1 MTWPDS
7 YCCVRFVRM
16 GTFLFDKFPISY
28 INYEE
33 TNLPTFSLFLNAQ
46 ITEHLFKCCLT
57 ALQIHGEHSE
67 LASLIMN
74 LGFMI
79 YEKSSCLIQEVLN
92 KNFVQIPNLN
102 KKQLEEYLEKMRHI
116 SSAKENKPQGNSE
129 KLKKDCI
136 QLFKKIVQPI
146 VGKSVGQLYKNE
158 IKIKNLEPLNIMTK
172 RKATSSAAATT
183 LTSHDENRSELF
195 NICSLFDPNL

>member
-1 MTWPDS
+1 
-7 YCCVRFVRM
+7 M
-16 GTFLFDKFPISY
+16 GLTLFEKFPISY
-28 INYEE
+28 VNYDE
-33 TNLPTFSLFLNAQ
+33 TMTMTSLTFSLFLNAQ

-67 LASLIMN
+67 LSSLIMN
-74 LGFMI
+74 LGFLI
-79 YEKSSCLIQEVLN
+79 YEKSSSLIQETLN

-102 KKQLEEYLEKMRHI
+102 KKLFEEYLEKMRLM
-116 SSAKENKPQGNSE
+116 SSAKENKPNITSHVNSE

-158 IKIKNLEPLNIMTK
+158 IKIKNLQPLNIMTK
-172 RKATSSAAATT
+172 RKAQAAVTTAT
-183 LTSHDENRSELF
+183 LSGHDENRGELF